1 MKRIFFL
8 YIMLMAS
15 ALLTALAQEPS
26 SVYTIDK
33 VPNVHLK
40 DKRQYTTDPGK
51 MLSTNA
57 TDSVNAIC
65 ERLEAETGIET
76 AVVILP
82 SIGETSTFDFATELF
97 RAWGLGKKKSNNGL
111 LILYIVD
118 QHKVRFETGYGLEG
132 ELPDAL
138 CKRIQQQNIIP
149 YLKNNDWDNGV
160 VNGMQGVYKVLKG
173 SMLPEENSNSNDD
186 TFGFLFLIF
195 AILFTIIA
203 PALMNN
209 YKKRCPRCHKRAL
222 KKVSTQHL
230 RTTQGIRILRN
241 TYKCE
246 HCGYVMTKDHR
257 DDDNHNGNSLLT
269 GFIIGSMMGR
279 GGSRGGGYNGGGFSG
294 GGSFG
299 GGSTGGGGAESG
311 W

>member
-1 MKRIFFL
+1 MI
-8 YIMLMAS
+8 MAS
-15 ALLTALAQEPS
+15 ALLTALAQEPF
-26 SVYTIDK
+26 SVYTVDK
-33 VPNVHLK
+33 VPNVHIK
-40 DKRQYTTDPGK
+40 DKRQYTTDPGN
-51 MLSTNA
+51 MLSHHA
-57 TDSVNAIC
+57 ADSVNAIC
-65 ERLEAETGIET
+65 GRLERKTGIET

-82 SIGETSTFDFATELF
+82 SIGEASTFDFATELF
-97 RAWGLGKKKSNNGL
+97 RTWGIGKKKSNNGL
-111 LILYIVD
+111 LILYVVD

-138 CKRIQQQNIIP
+138 CKRIQQQAIIP

-160 VNGMQGVYKVLKG
+160 VNGMQAVFKTLND
-173 SMLPEENSNSNDD
+173 SMSPEPASENDD
-186 TFGFLFLIF
+186 NTFGFMFLIF

-203 PALMNN
+203 PALLNN
-209 YKKRCPRCHKRAL
+209 QKKRCPKCKKRTL

-230 RTTQGIRILRN
+230 RTTQGIRIRRD

-246 HCGYVMTKDHR
+246 HCGHIITKDHR
-257 DDDNHNGNSLLT
+257 DDDKPDGNSLLT
-269 GFIIGSMMGR
+269 GLIIGSMMGR
-279 GGSRGGGYNGGGFSG
+279 GGSRGSGYNGGGFSG

>member
-8 YIMLMAS
+8 YIMMMAS

-26 SVYTIDK
+26 SVYTVGK
-33 VPNVHLK
+33 VPNVHTL
-40 DKRQYTTDPGK
+40 DKRLYTTDPCK
-51 MLSTNA
+51 KLSATA

-65 ERLEAETGIET
+65 ERLETETGIET

-82 SIGETSTFDFATELF
+82 SIGEASPFDFATELF
-97 RAWGLGKKKSNNGL
+97 RTWGLGKKKSNNGL

-118 QHKVRFETGYGLEG
+118 QHKVRFATGYGLEG
-132 ELPDAL
+132 DLPDAL
-138 CKRIQQQNIIP
+138 CKRIQQQAIIP
-149 YLKNNDWDNGV
+149 YLKNNDWDKGV
-160 VNGMQGVYKVLKG
+160 VNGMQATYEALKG
-173 SMLPEENSNSNDD
+173 TMSTEPSDNSKDD
-186 TFGFLFLIF
+186 TFGYLFLIF
-195 AILFTIIA
+195 AILFTIIG

-209 YKKRCPRCHKRAL
+209 YKKRCPQCKKRAL
-222 KKVSTQHL
+222 KKVSTQQL
-230 RTTQGIRILRN
+230 RTTQGIRIRRD

-246 HCGYVMTKDHR
+246 HCGYVTTKDHR
-257 DDDNHNGNSLLT
+257 DDDKPDGNSLLT